1 MAHEPIYLSPEQ
13 TAEIENLR
21 FGINEIEQGSWPDA
35 AKLAGI
41 AALEEEIGEIQAE
54 APGGAPKKACPTCP
68 IRTHCPTCD
77 NPIDSDGFTTADGG
91 VAYLSPEVDDAE

>member
-13 TAEIENLR
+13 EAEIANLQ
-21 FGINEIEQGSWPDA
+21 FGIEEIADGNWPDA

-54 APGGAPKKACPTCP
+54 APGGPAKKACPTCP
-68 IRTHCPTCD
+68 VRTHCPTCD
-77 NPIDSDGFTTADGG
+77 NPIDSNGLTTVDGG
-91 VAYLSPEVDDAE
+91 IAYLPEEVADAE